1 VDKRVVAR
9 VLISAG
15 LLALLIYRTGIVA
28 IGEILAGVILLL
40 FLLAVIVENMG
51 VALSAKKWQMFLE
64 SRGIQLSYRESLSYY
79 YIGSFFNT
87 MMPSSVGG
95 DIIKSYKLGKKTDS
109 VGAFSSSIMDR
120 MMGLLAVVSIASVAV
135 VISYGILPRAALLA
149 AVAVIS
155 GFAGTVVILMKT
167 SLVERFTT
175 LVFSRW
181 ATIHAF
187 LMKVISSVKGYRDK
201 KLILTAMVISF
212 LYHIMLILNNY
223 LLSLAL
229 GMNIDIRYF
238 FIFIPI
244 AEILVSLPVSIQGF
258 GVREGSYALLFSSIG
273 AEYAAAFSLGFLDQI
288 VKVITS
294 MIGGVVYVIKK

>member
-1 VDKRVVAR
+1 MAR

-15 LLALLIYRTGIVA
+15 LLALLIYRTGIVV

-40 FLLAVIVENMG
+40 FLLVIIVENMG
-51 VALSAKKWQMFLE
+51 VALSAKKWQMLLE
-64 SRGIQLSYRESLSYY
+64 SRGIQLGYRESLSYY

-120 MMGLLAVVSIASVAV
+120 MTGLLAVVSIASVAV

-201 KLILTAMVISF
+201 KLILAAMVISF
-212 LYHIMLILNNY
+212 LYHIILILNNY

>member
-28 IGEILAGVILLL
+28 IGETLAGVILLL

-120 MMGLLAVVSIASVAV
+120 MTGLLAVVSIASVAV

-201 KLILTAMVISF
+201 KLILAAMVISF

>member
-1 VDKRVVAR
+1 MDKRVVAR

>member
-1 VDKRVVAR
+1 MAR

-15 LLALLIYRTGIVA
+15 LLALLIYRTGIVV

-120 MMGLLAVVSIASVAV
+120 MTGLLAVVSIASVAV
-135 VISYGILPRAALLA
+135 VTSYGILPRAALLA

-201 KLILTAMVISF
+201 KLILAAMVISF

-288 VKVITS
+288 VKVIIS

>member
-1 VDKRVVAR
+1 MAR

-51 VALSAKKWQMFLE
+51 VALSAKKWQMLLE

-109 VGAFSSSIMDR
+109 VEAFSSSIMDR
-120 MMGLLAVVSIASVAV
+120 MTGLLAVVSIASVAV

>member
-1 VDKRVVAR
+1 MAR

-51 VALSAKKWQMFLE
+51 VALSAKKWQMLLE

-120 MMGLLAVVSIASVAV
+120 MTGLLAVVSIASVAV

-201 KLILTAMVISF
+201 KLILAAMVISF

>member
-1 VDKRVVAR
+1 MAR

-51 VALSAKKWQMFLE
+51 VALSAKKWQMLLE

>member
-1 VDKRVVAR
+1 MAR

-51 VALSAKKWQMFLE
+51 VALSAKKWQMLLE

-120 MMGLLAVVSIASVAV
+120 MTGLLAVVSIASVAV

>member
-1 VDKRVVAR
+1 MAR

-51 VALSAKKWQMFLE
+51 VALSAKKWQMLLE

-120 MMGLLAVVSIASVAV
+120 MTGLLAVVSIASVAV

-175 LVFSRW
+175 LLFSRW

-201 KLILTAMVISF
+201 KLILAAMVISF

>member
-1 VDKRVVAR
+1 MAR

-40 FLLAVIVENMG
+40 FLMAVIVENMG

-120 MMGLLAVVSIASVAV
+120 MTGLLAVVSIASVAV

-201 KLILTAMVISF
+201 KLILAAMVISF

>member
-15 LLALLIYRTGIVA
+15 LLALLIYRTGIVV
-28 IGEILAGVILLL
+28 IGETLAGVILLL

-51 VALSAKKWQMFLE
+51 VALSAKKWQMLLE

-201 KLILTAMVISF
+201 KLILAAMVISF

>member
-1 VDKRVVAR
+1 MAR

-28 IGEILAGVILLL
+28 IGETLAGVILLL

-120 MMGLLAVVSIASVAV
+120 MTGLLAVVSIASVAV

>member
-1 VDKRVVAR
+1 MAR

-15 LLALLIYRTGIVA
+15 LLALLIYRTGIVV
-28 IGEILAGVILLL
+28 IGETLAGVILLL

-120 MMGLLAVVSIASVAV
+120 MTGLLAVVSIASVAV

>member
-1 VDKRVVAR
+1 VAR

-15 LLALLIYRTGIVA
+15 LLALLIYRTGIVV
-28 IGEILAGVILLL
+28 IGETLAGVILLL

-120 MMGLLAVVSIASVAV
+120 MTGLLAVVSIASVAV

-201 KLILTAMVISF
+201 KLILAAMVISF

>member
-1 VDKRVVAR
+1 MAR

-15 LLALLIYRTGIVA
+15 LLALLIYRTGIVV
-28 IGEILAGVILLL
+28 IGETLAGVILLL

-120 MMGLLAVVSIASVAV
+120 MTGLLAVVSIASVAV

-175 LVFSRW
+175 LLFSRW

-187 LMKVISSVKGYRDK
+187 LTKVISSVKGYRDK
-201 KLILTAMVISF
+201 KLILAAMVISF